1 MRARLPVLFV
11 WMLWLTATVFIAVTL
26 LYLAGQDR
34 TVRDQVPIVELGSG
48 LFIALALAT
57 VGAVVSARRSRNP
70 IGWILLGSGLLLAVT
85 FPLDVFARAAAAG
98 FADPGLGRWA
108 AWANPLTFI
117 PFFGTLLV
125 FLPLLFPDG
134 RLLSPRWR
142 VVAWVSG
149 AAMAAWMLAE
159 ALRPG
164 QLADHYPG
172 LENPLPITAPEWLV
186 NALEIIGGP
195 LLFAPIIIAVGVNV
209 VVRFRRSSGVAR
221 QQYKWVALPAAL
233 LIIFIPLN
241 DLWFR
246 DASGVLRV
254 VGDIVFVVALGGL
267 PVGVGLAAMRYR
279 LYEID
284 RLVSRTVTYAL
295 VVGVLAAVFAALT
308 IALPQAVG
316 LPEENP
322 LMVAVATLTAAA
334 LFNPLRRRVQD
345 RVDRRFNRA
354 RYDAQQEVDRFSE
367 RLRTDLEIEDV
378 AGVMLDVV
386 AKTIEPSTASV
397 WVKEPAP

>member
-1 MRARLPVLFV
+1 MRARPPLLFV
-11 WMLWLTATVFIAVTL
+11 WMLWLTATVFVAVTL
-26 LYLAGQDR
+26 LYLTGQDR
-34 TVRDQVPIVELGSG
+34 TVRDQFPIVELGSG

-70 IGWILLGSGLLLAVT
+70 IGWILLGSGLLLAVN

-98 FADPGLGRWA
+98 FADPGLGRWT

-149 AAMAAWMLAE
+149 GAMAAWMLAE

-172 LENPLPITAPEWLV
+172 LENPLPITPPEWLV
-186 NALEIIGGP
+186 RALEIIGGP
-195 LLFAPIIIAVGVNV
+195 LLFGPIIIAVGVNV
-209 VVRFRRSSGVAR
+209 VVRFRRSSGAAR

-254 VGDIVFVVALGGL
+254 VADIVFVVALGGL
-267 PVGVGLAAMRYR
+267 PVGVGLAVMRYR
-279 LYEID
+279 LYDID

-322 LMVAVATLTAAA
+322 LLVAVATLTAAA
-334 LFNPLRRRVQD
+334 LFNPTRRRL
-345 RVDRRFNRA
+345 RGWVDRRFNRS
-354 RYDAQQEVDRFSE
+354 RYDAQREVERLAE

-378 AGVMLDVV
+378 AGEMLDVV